1 MEKIY
6 ITGHRNPDLDSILS
20 ALAYA
25 ELKSRIDP
33 DNEYVP
39 VRCGHLSDNNR
50 QILNKLEI
58 TPPPYMQDVYPK
70 VRDVMLTDS
79 RHVDCMEPISSLSL
93 SFSVSNPSATPIYK
107 NGEYYGLLTIDDIA
121 QWFMDAMQ
129 IGEVRSAPLIQDIM
143 RHDEQT
149 VQAGERFDEGR
160 SLLLNSGKRSLAVM
174 EGDRFVGF
182 VTRRCFLKKPQYGV
196 ILVDHNEAEQSIR
209 GIEDARVLEIIDH
222 HKLNPVRTDLPI
234 FIDSE
239 PVGSTCTIVYQLYL
253 RSRINPDEKVA
264 KYLLAGLLSDTLIL
278 KSPTT
283 TGIDRAA
290 ASALA
295 SILHTSANAF
305 GTEMFSNIESLDTRD
320 PEETIQA
327 DFKVYRERGVSFGIG
342 QCEVTTLHAVQD
354 NEERFLEGLRN
365 VKDRKGL
372 NWVMLMITDVVYG
385 NSILLCTPYSAA
397 RHLSY
402 NRLRDGVYDMPGVM
416 SRKKQLL
423 PEVLNTLSSEA

>member
-1 MEKIY
+1 MEQIY

-79 RHVDCMEPISSLSL
+79 RRVDCMEPISSLSL

-129 IGEVRSAPLIQDIM
+129 IGEVKSAPLIQDIM

-253 RSRINPDEKVA
+253 RSRINPDEKAA

-320 PEETIQA
+320 PEETVQA

-354 NEERFLEGLRN
+354 NEGRFLEALQN

-397 RHLSY
+397 KHLSY